1 MVFPAVVTNETRL
14 SRNAF
19 SEWLGAHITSLKT
32 QLAKE
37 GAVLLRGFPI
47 SNVVDFDAFSKAF
60 GYTDFTYQESLS
72 NAIRVNHSPRVFTA
86 NEAPP
91 EVEIFLHHEMAQTP
105 VSPDKLF
112 FFCQSAASEGGETP
126 LCRSDLLYEDFKK
139 RHPVWAAK
147 FERLGVKYTTRMP
160 FINDQTS
167 GQGRS
172 WQGTLSV
179 NSKRQAEEK
188 LRDLNYSW
196 QWVDNQALAA
206 TTPVLPAV
214 KNLPDKSQSFFN
226 QLIAA
231 YLGWPGVSDDPGA
244 TLRFG
249 DNSEIPVAALQKVAE
264 LAERHTYDLGWQD
277 GDVALV
283 DNHRVMHG
291 RRRYSGSRQR
301 LVLVCLAIQ

>member
-1 MVFPAVVTNETRL
+1 MFPAVVVNETRI

-19 SEWLGAHITSLKT
+19 SGWLGEHIGSLKN

-47 SNVVDFDAFSKAF
+47 SNAGDFDAFSQAF

-105 VSPDKLF
+105 ISPDKLF

-139 RHPVWAAK
+139 RQPVWAAK

-160 FINDQTS
+160 FSNDQTS

-172 WQGTLSV
+172 WQSTLSV
-179 NSKRQAEEK
+179 TSKRQAEEK

-196 QWVDNQALAA
+196 QWVDNQALLA

-231 YLGWPGVSDDPGA
+231 YLGWPGVSDDPSA

-249 DNSEIPVAALQKVAE
+249 DNSQIPVAALQMVAE
-264 LAERHTYDLGWQD
+264 LAQYHTYDLSWED

-291 RRRYSGSRQR
+291 RRRYSGARQR
-301 LVLVCLAIQ
+301 LVLVSLAKG